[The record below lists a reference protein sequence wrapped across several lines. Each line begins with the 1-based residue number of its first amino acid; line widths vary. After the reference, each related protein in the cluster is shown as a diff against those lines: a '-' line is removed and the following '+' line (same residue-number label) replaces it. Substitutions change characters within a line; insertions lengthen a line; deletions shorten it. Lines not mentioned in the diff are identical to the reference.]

1 MVPALAI
8 ELALDHKPSHR
19 EMTSRLISV
28 LYLKV
33 LSLFVLDNFSDHS
46 GIIQQLNQVIS
57 QRDIGQAFDF
67 LLRQVFRIVIFTA
80 S

>member
-33 LSLFVLDNFSDHS
+33 LIIFARDEQIDIKRISEFLFSDTGS
-46 GIIQQLNQVIS
+46 
-57 QRDIGQAFDF
+57 
-67 LLRQVFRIVIFTA
+67 
-80 S
+80 

>member
-33 LSLFVLDNFSDHS
+33 L
-46 GIIQQLNQVIS
+46 IIFA
-57 QRDIGQAFDF
+57 RDD
-67 LLRQVFRIVIFTA
+67 
-80 S
+80 

>member
-33 LSLFVLDNFSDHS
+33 LIIFARDEQIDIKRYRFMSFDVRWSRNLLLPVLESC
-46 GIIQQLNQVIS
+46 IL
-57 QRDIGQAFDF
+57 
-67 LLRQVFRIVIFTA
+67 VFR
-80 S
+80 

>member
-33 LSLFVLDNFSDHS
+33 LPLACPVLDDLSDFSLS
-46 GIIQQLNQVIS
+46 ESYIL
-57 QRDIGQAFDF
+57 DF
-67 LLRQVFRIVIFTA
+67 R
-80 S
+80 

>member
-33 LSLFVLDNFSDHS
+33 NDTLLIKDFL
-46 GIIQQLNQVIS
+46 S
-57 QRDIGQAFDF
+57 QR
-67 LLRQVFRIVIFTA
+67 RKNY
-80 S
+80 